1 MSLINAIMSSETGMT
16 AQSWRLNTVASNLAN
31 INTTSSSPDA
41 AYHTKMPVFQSMV
54 LDEKTASQGV
64 RVLKVMDDQS
74 PVQKFYDP
82 GNAQADKNG
91 YVYGS
96 NVNRMEQLTDM
107 ISASQSYQADAQVAN
122 TYKELLM
129 NTIAMIKE

>member
-16 AQSWRLNTVASNLAN
+16 AQSLRLNTVASNLAN
-31 INTTSSSPDA
+31 INTTSNSSDN

-64 RVLKVMDDQS
+64 RVLKVMDDKS

-82 GNAQADKNG
+82 GNPQADKKG

-122 TYKELLM
+122 TCKELLM